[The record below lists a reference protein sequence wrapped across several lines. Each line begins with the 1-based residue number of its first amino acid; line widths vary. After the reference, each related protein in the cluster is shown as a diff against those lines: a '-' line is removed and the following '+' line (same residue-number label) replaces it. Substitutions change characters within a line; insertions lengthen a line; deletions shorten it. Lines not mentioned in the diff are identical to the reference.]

1 MLVVTESDIKNNLS
15 MNDAIQAVSGAFED
29 YSRHQIKV
37 PSRISMDVRGSTDS
51 AIFLVANYLS
61 MPYYGIKEA
70 SSFPGNVEKGQSTV
84 LSNIQLYS
92 AESGQL
98 LALIHANHLTAMKT
112 GAAAAV
118 ATDTLALKGG
128 TVLSIIGTGIQ
139 AQTQLRA
146 IQEVR
151 QLKEV
156 RVYDLDQRRARDF
169 VEFGHS
175 AKNRDYPITIMKS
188 ADACVAGATIVS
200 TCTTSTTP
208 VFSGEAI
215 SKGTHINAIGPFT
228 PVMQEIDTNTVLQS
242 SKIVTDNMEETWE
255 VAGDLLVPFNDGLI
269 TQSKLTGNIGD
280 ILIGKLKGREH
291 DDEITIYESVGFAA
305 LDIAVA
311 ILVYKKLKT
320 I

>member
-1 MLVVTESDIKNNLS
+1 
-15 MNDAIQAVSGAFED
+15 
-29 YSRHQIKV
+29 
-37 PSRISMDVRGSTDS
+37 
-51 AIFLVANYLS
+51 
-61 MPYYGIKEA
+61 
-70 SSFPGNVEKGQSTV
+70 
-84 LSNIQLYS
+84 
-92 AESGQL
+92 
-98 LALIHANHLTAMKT
+98 
-112 GAAAAV
+112 
-118 ATDTLALKGG
+118 
-128 TVLSIIGTGIQ
+128 
-139 AQTQLRA
+139 
-146 IQEVR
+146 
-151 QLKEV
+151 
-156 RVYDLDQRRARDF
+156 
-169 VEFGHS
+169 
-175 AKNRDYPITIMKS
+175 MKS

-215 SKGTHINAIGPFT
+215 SKGTHINAIGSFT

-269 TQSKLTGNIGD
+269 TRSKLTGNLGD

>member
-1 MLVVTESDIKNNLS
+1 MIVVTESDIKNNLS

-128 TVLSIIGTGIQ
+128 TVLSLIGTGIQ

-156 RVYDLDQRRARDF
+156 RVYDLDQRRAQDF

-175 AKNRDYPITIMKS
+175 VKNRDYPITIMKS
-188 ADACVAGATIVS
+188 ADACVAGATVVS

-215 SKGTHINAIGPFT
+215 SKGTHINAIGSFT

-269 TQSKLTGNIGD
+269 TQSKLTGNLGD
-280 ILIGKLKGREH
+280 IRIGKLKGREH